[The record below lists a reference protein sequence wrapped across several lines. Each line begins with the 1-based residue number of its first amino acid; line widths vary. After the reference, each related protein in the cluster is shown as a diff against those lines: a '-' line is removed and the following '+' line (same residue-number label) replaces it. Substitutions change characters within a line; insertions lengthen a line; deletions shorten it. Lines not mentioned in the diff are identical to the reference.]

1 MTFQTQT
8 KTKQKEKEYDSQE
21 VKTRIVQS
29 RVRLLLNHPFF
40 GNLATRLIIKD
51 ATDWCPTAAVDG
63 KHLYYN
69 KNFLG
74 AMDDQELDFVIA
86 HEVMHCVYDHIDRR
100 GQKDAQYWN
109 MAGDYVINRDLKQ
122 HNIGKMPKV
131 GLYDRKY
138 DENYTDEIYDDLYVN
153 QKQKKETLDMHID
166 KLLEEMKKGNG
177 NGDGDEQGDGDGT
190 KGPIQISKEE
200 RKQLK
205 DEIKNAVIQAAQVAG
220 AGNIP
225 SGVERLI
232 KELTKPKMDWRTM
245 LDQQITSTIK
255 NDFTW
260 MKPSR
265 KGWGIDA
272 ILPGLKND
280 TTIDICVAIDTSGSI
295 SNKMLN
301 DFLSEINGI
310 MSQYTDYKIY
320 IWSFDTDVH
329 NPEMFTPDKSI
340 TDYKPAGFG
349 GTDFDANW
357 TWMKENA
364 VEPKKLIVF
373 TDGYP
378 FGSWGDENYCDTLW
392 VVHSHHDKNVEAPF
406 GQTCRYESN

>member
-1 MTFQTQT
+1 
-8 KTKQKEKEYDSQE
+8 
-21 VKTRIVQS
+21 
-29 RVRLLLNHPFF
+29 
-40 GNLATRLIIKD
+40 
-51 ATDWCPTAAVDG
+51 
-63 KHLYYN
+63 
-69 KNFLG
+69 
-74 AMDDQELDFVIA
+74 
-86 HEVMHCVYDHIDRR
+86 
-100 GQKDAQYWN
+100 
-109 MAGDYVINRDLKQ
+109 
-122 HNIGKMPKV
+122 
-131 GLYDRKY
+131 
-138 DENYTDEIYDDLYVN
+138 
-153 QKQKKETLDMHID
+153 
-166 KLLEEMKKGNG
+166 
-177 NGDGDEQGDGDGT
+177 
-190 KGPIQISKEE
+190 
-200 RKQLK
+200 
-205 DEIKNAVIQAAQVAG
+205 
-220 AGNIP
+220 
-225 SGVERLI
+225 
-232 KELTKPKMDWRTM
+232 MDWRTM

-329 NPEMFTPDKSI
+329 NPELFTPDKSI

-357 TWMKENA
+357 TWMKQNA